1 MNGFSRNFSDTG
13 TMLQRVLKHMQR
25 NFDATI
31 VPAIATPVIMLL
43 MMLNL
48 FGQGLEDSGNL
59 GANLSYI
66 NYLTPGLMV
75 ITAVYGILAAA
86 IRANTDMTQGI
97 INRFRTMSIAR
108 ISVLTGHVIGNVIIT
123 LFSISVIVV
132 LAVVTGFRPVMSA
145 NHLAAAVGMTILMV
159 TALSWLAVAIG
170 VSSKSAEG
178 INGLLY
184 IVYTLPFISTAFVPT
199 TTMTPVLAW
208 FAEHQPFS
216 PIVDTMRNLLIG
228 GDVGSRGLVAVAW
241 CIGIML
247 VGYLWARAAYNRT
260 STT

>member
-1 MNGFSRNFSDTG
+1 MTPVSHNMSNTS
-13 TMLQRVLKHMQR
+13 TMFRRVLKHMQR
-25 NFDATI
+25 NFGVTI
-31 VPAIATPVIMLL
+31 LPALFTPILMLL
-43 MMLNL
+43 MMLNI
-48 FGQGLEDSGNL
+48 FGGTIEQSGSL
-59 GANLSYI
+59 SGSSYI
-66 NYLTPGLMV
+66 NYLTPGLIL
-75 ITAVYGILAAA
+75 ITAVYGISGAAL
-86 IRANTDMTQGI
+86 RANTDMTQGI